1 MPVSQGPT
9 SSLGPLSEPPVAG
22 SEPAGHCTVA

>member
-9 SSLGPLSEPPVAG
+9 SNTDAHANRVAAHFNDM
-22 SEPAGHCTVA
+22 ETTV